1 MGARVK
7 HLILATI
14 PYAAVL
20 CVFYLL
26 HYIDVIVI
34 VQIYLPIYCIAVAAI
49 RGKKNWIGHVVL
61 ISAELGLISEYVIHV
76 MRPDRPTMAGAFLN
90 ASVVI
95 IGLIAGILL
104 QIRMGNRK

>member
-1 MGARVK
+1 MDARVK

-14 PYAAVL
+14 PYAVVL
-20 CVFYLL
+20 YVFYLL
-26 HYIDVIVI
+26 HYIDILVIA
-34 VQIYLPIYCIAVAAI
+34 QIYLPIYCLSVAAI
-49 RGKKNWIGHVVL
+49 RGKKYWVGHVVL

-76 MRPDRPTMAGAFLN
+76 MHLDRPTMAGAFLN
-90 ASVVI
+90 VLVII